1 MKTERIL
8 GALYGQALGD
18 AMGMPSELWPRSRV
32 KAHFGWIDR
41 FLPGPKENN
50 AACYFNRAEFTD
62 DTSMALCLADALL
75 EREGKIDPDLI
86 GRNILDWALR
96 FDAFNKNVLGPT
108 SKIALNA
115 IRDGKPVAE
124 LENNGVTNGAAMRVS
139 PLGCLLPARD
149 VDSFIDDVALA
160 SSPTHKSDLAVAGAV
175 VIAWAISRAIDG
187 ESWSA
192 IVDSLP
198 SIARH
203 AQQKRIT
210 TFSASLAARLE
221 IALKIVRNADG
232 TESASEQLYQ
242 VVGAGTS
249 TIESV
254 PCAIALVEL
263 AQTDPNR
270 CAVLCANLGGDTD
283 TIGAMATAICGALHG
298 VNAIDPALKAEL
310 DAVNQL
316 DQPLCH
322 SAGEISSTTGGGMS
336 GARLHTLLP
345 ELTTRQSVMVVG
357 AAVIDVIADAYAL
370 PWRGCDIELKQQ
382 SVNVGGCALNIAVAL
397 KRLGIEAGN
406 ALPLGQGVWAEMIR
420 NRMAKEGLI
429 SLIDNAEGDNGWCL
443 ALVEP
448 DGERTFM
455 SFSGVENQWNRQW
468 LARLTVAP
476 GSLLYFSGYQLA
488 SPCGELL
495 VEWLEELQ
503 DVTPFIDFGPRIGD
517 IPDALLARIMACRP
531 LVSLNRQE
539 AEIAAE
545 RFALSAEITTLGKQW
560 QEKFAAPLIVR
571 LDKEGAWYFSNDASG
586 CIPAFPTQV
595 VDTIGAGDSH
605 AGGVLAG
612 LASGLPLADAVLL
625 GNAVAS
631 WVVGHRGGDCAPT
644 REELLLAH
652 KNV

>member
-1 MKTERIL
+1 M
-8 GALYGQALGD
+8 GGD
-18 AMGMPSELWPRSRV
+18 YSQP
-32 KAHFGWIDR
+32 
-41 FLPGPKENN
+41 
-50 AACYFNRAEFTD
+50 
-62 DTSMALCLADALL
+62 
-75 EREGKIDPDLI
+75 
-86 GRNILDWALR
+86 
-96 FDAFNKNVLGPT
+96 
-108 SKIALNA
+108 
-115 IRDGKPVAE
+115 
-124 LENNGVTNGAAMRVS
+124 
-139 PLGCLLPARD
+139 
-149 VDSFIDDVALA
+149 
-160 SSPTHKSDLAVAGAV
+160 
-175 VIAWAISRAIDG
+175 DG
-187 ESWSA
+187 E
-192 IVDSLP
+192 
-198 SIARH
+198 
-203 AQQKRIT
+203 
-210 TFSASLAARLE
+210 
-221 IALKIVRNADG
+221 
-232 TESASEQLYQ
+232 
-242 VVGAGTS
+242 
-249 TIESV
+249 
-254 PCAIALVEL
+254 
-263 AQTDPNR
+263 
-270 CAVLCANLGGDTD
+270 
-283 TIGAMATAICGALHG
+283 
-298 VNAIDPALKAEL
+298 
-310 DAVNQL
+310 
-316 DQPLCH
+316 
-322 SAGEISSTTGGGMS
+322 
-336 GARLHTLLP
+336 
-345 ELTTRQSVMVVG
+345 
-357 AAVIDVIADAYAL
+357 
-370 PWRGCDIELKQQ
+370 
-382 SVNVGGCALNIAVAL
+382 
-397 KRLGIEAGN
+397 
-406 ALPLGQGVWAEMIR
+406 
-420 NRMAKEGLI
+420 EGLI

-495 VEWLEELQ
+495 VEWLEKLQ